1 MRRLLLALVLLVVAA
16 PALADDCPQLE
27 PLGQEVERVE
37 KSGEARMQSLL
48 DRLAQ
53 ARGWTE
59 EQAVA
64 FVLEVN
70 ERGELPG
77 LQRQREA
84 TGMATAQVAFDKDST
99 CAQVETAM
107 RGMLAVIDRQWNL
120 FNAELEAE
128 FAKTPGEG

>member
-1 MRRLLLALVLLVVAA
+1 MSNMRRLLLALVLLVVAA

-48 DRLAQ
+48 DQLAQ

-70 ERGELPG
+70 ERGELPE

-84 TGMATAQVAFDKDST
+84 TGMATAQIAFDKNST

-107 RGMLAVIDRQWNL
+107 REMLAVIDRQWNL

-128 FAKTPGEG
+128 LAETP

>member
-16 PALADDCPQLE
+16 PVLADDCPQLE

-37 KSGEARMQSLL
+37 QSGEARMQSLL
-48 DRLAQ
+48 DQLAQ

-59 EQAVA
+59 AQAVA

-70 ERGELPG
+70 ERGELPE

-84 TGMATAQVAFDKDST
+84 TGMATAQIAFDKSST
-99 CAQVETAM
+99 CDQVETAM
-107 RGMLAVIDRQWNL
+107 REMLAVIDRQWSL

-128 FAKTPGEG
+128 LARTP